1 MLGGYYA
8 TDYIKPEQVMKRA
21 NLSDREVSVL
31 SDLLGIPYQSYSWWH
46 NTDGVPKTITEISKA
61 HGVTKERI
69 KKLIEGTVERMQV
82 AYQEIERE
90 TNG

>member
-1 MLGGYYA
+1 MIGGYSETYF
-8 TDYIKPEQVMKRA
+8 IKPEQVMERA
-21 NLSDREVSVL
+21 NLSTREVSVL
-31 SDLLGIPYQSYSWWH
+31 SDILGIPYRSYSWWY

-82 AYQEIERE
+82 AYREIERE